1 MTVKQ
6 LFAGVA
12 ASLLVALTAMAH
24 HSASAF
30 FDLDATVSVEGV
42 VTGARLINPHS
53 YYRVTTDEG
62 VDWAWESAATWTA
75 LAKQGWSAETLPIG
89 TRVRMSGTP
98 GLTGRPIAR
107 FSTIAAFGET
117 TGGDV
122 MILVGL
128 DVFGAGRPEWFQ
140 RVRQLG
146 TPCDNGVTECTVVT
160 TDDLATLE
168 GEFGNL
174 GVWSDL
180 DDE

>member
-1 MTVKQ
+1 M
-6 LFAGVA
+6 
-12 ASLLVALTAMAH
+12 
-24 HSASAF
+24 
-30 FDLDATVSVEGV
+30 
-42 VTGARLINPHS
+42 R
-53 YYRVTTDEG
+53 
-62 VDWAWESAATWTA
+62 
-75 LAKQGWSAETLPIG
+75 
-89 TRVRMSGTP
+89 GTP
-98 GLTGRPIAR
+98 SLTGRPIAR

-128 DVFGAGRPEWFQ
+128 DVFGTGRPEWFQ